1 MENAAEA
8 LKMAGSVLIFV
19 IALSVCIMSFTQ
31 ARQAVDSV
39 VAFSDREYLTI
50 KNDDNFFYRAAASAK
65 GGVDDYLTRIVNKE
79 TIIPAIYRAY
89 KENYKIVF
97 EFNDTSYD
105 FLFKQ
110 DFDYDLTFEKTCVI
124 DLEKQIIGSD
134 KESRQF
140 IDGIL
145 YHNYTDDYGSDG
157 NIGNFSL
164 DKYQSK
170 FHIILNGTSLY
181 DYMSTNNREIKEQLG
196 TYYQEDLQ
204 ERDENGNRKISTK
217 EDKTEKR
224 VITYTFQ

>member
-8 LKMAGSVLIFV
+8 LKMAGSVLLFV
-19 IALSVCIMSFTQ
+19 IALSVCIMSFSQ
-31 ARQAVDSV
+31 ARQAIDSV

-50 KNDDNFFYRAAASAK
+50 ENDDNFFYRAASSNN
-65 GGVDDYLTRIVNKE
+65 VRYVNKE

-105 FLFKQ
+105 FLFEQ

-157 NIGNFSL
+157 GIGNFSL

-170 FHIILNGTSLY
+170 FHIKLNNTSLY
-181 DYMSTNNREIKEQLG
+181 DYFSKNTRNIKEQLG

-224 VITYTFQ
+224 VITYTFE